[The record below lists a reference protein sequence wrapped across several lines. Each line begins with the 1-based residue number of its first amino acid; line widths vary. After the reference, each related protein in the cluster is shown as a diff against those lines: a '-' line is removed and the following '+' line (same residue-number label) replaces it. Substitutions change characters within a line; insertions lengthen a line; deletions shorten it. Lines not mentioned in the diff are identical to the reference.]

1 MRINELKDLFPRYDV
16 DTFEHVL
23 GHVSKAAG
31 KLHGLV
37 GDTDHIQER
46 NGTATGGGADDFPRE
61 LAFEEAET
69 VNGKGANAYIAD
81 LIICAAKLAAL
92 CPSGEIDLE
101 RAVADR
107 MSEKRSY
114 RDQYSHGPVRG
125 DRGSP

>member
-1 MRINELKDLFPRYDV
+1 MQIKDIKDLFPRFSV

-37 GDTDHIQER
+37 GDADHI
-46 NGTATGGGADDFPRE
+46 
-61 LAFEEAET
+61 EEARRVTHVRGEPT
-69 VNGKGANAYIAD
+69 GASCTAFGVAEKTNGKPASVYIAD

-101 RAVADR
+101 QAIADR
-107 MSEKRSY
+107 MAEKRDY
-114 RDQYSHGPVRG
+114 LKQYK
-125 DRGSP
+125 